1 MAARGWGKEA
11 EFIPQSHTFF
21 LTYTPVVRWQAP
33 SLSNA
38 TRRKGLKGK
47 TRWRILRG
55 EAILEEN
62 RSFFF
67 GLFISQI
74 RFQVLVTMVTRIH
87 VVDTLEQTQSLPPR
101 CGHPALSLFAA
112 SLRARQGHGAV
123 SYYKRSSPSLLQET
137 QTWRSCAPHP
147 RRSSSTT
154 ALITASARPF
164 ISCARR
170 KTAENLDVPMFV
182 RKQQPRRQKRRCA
195 FNTSFRAK
203 RAF

>member
-47 TRWRILRG
+47 MRWRILRG

-87 VVDTLEQTQSLPPR
+87 VVDTLEQTQSLPPVAAT
-101 CGHPALSLFAA
+101 PLSL
-112 SLRARQGHGAV
+112 SLRPPCVPGRVTVQSATTKEAARHCYRKHRHGEAALPTPAAPV
-123 SYYKRSSPSLLQET
+123 PPLL
-137 QTWRSCAPHP
+137 
-147 RRSSSTT
+147 
-154 ALITASARPF
+154 
-164 ISCARR
+164 
-170 KTAENLDVPMFV
+170 
-182 RKQQPRRQKRRCA
+182 
-195 FNTSFRAK
+195 
-203 RAF
+203 

>member
-47 TRWRILRG
+47 TRWRILCG

-67 GLFISQI
+67 ISQI
-74 RFQVLVTMVTRIH
+74 WFQLLVTMVTRIH
-87 VVDTLEQTQSLPPR
+87 VVDTLEQTQSPRPPVAAT
-101 CGHPALSLFAA
+101 PLSL
-112 SLRARQGHGAV
+112 SLRPPCVPGRVTVQSATTKEAARHC
-123 SYYKRSSPSLLQET
+123 YR
-137 QTWRSCAPHP
+137 
-147 RRSSSTT
+147 
-154 ALITASARPF
+154 
-164 ISCARR
+164 
-170 KTAENLDVPMFV
+170 
-182 RKQQPRRQKRRCA
+182 KRRHGEA
-195 FNTSFRAK
+195 ALPTPA
-203 RAF
+203 APVPPLL